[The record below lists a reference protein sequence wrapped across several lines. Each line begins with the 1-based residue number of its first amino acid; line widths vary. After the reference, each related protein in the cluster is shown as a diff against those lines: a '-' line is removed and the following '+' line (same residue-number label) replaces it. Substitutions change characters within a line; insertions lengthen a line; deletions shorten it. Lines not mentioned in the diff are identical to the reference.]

1 MIQNGFQ
8 SMILVPMKSEGV
20 KIVRPLSVYGS
31 KDAPHG
37 HAEVD
42 FANVKVKGQQIE
54 QVNPQ
59 APDTPGLTYRI
70 FYFLFYNT
78 QAGTN
83 LSSLTGINLK
93 VEYCQT
99 KSLFF

>member
-54 QVNPQ
+54 QVNAQ
-59 APDTPGLTYRI
+59 APDTPGLTYR
-70 FYFLFYNT
+70 
-78 QAGTN
+78 
-83 LSSLTGINLK
+83 LSFFFFIILRLRRTFPAGINSE
-93 VEYCQT
+93 VEYFQT
-99 KSLFF
+99 NSLFF